1 MSTSPSTAQE
11 RVDNPHHQHRW
22 LILAVLALAQLMVV
36 LDATVVNI
44 ALPSAQRALHFSNDS
59 RQWIITAYALAFGS
73 LLLLGGRISDTFGR
87 KWTFIGGLSGFAIAS
102 AVGGAA
108 QSFDVLVAARGA
120 QGVFG
125 ALLAPAALSTLSTTF
140 TDGSERTKA
149 FGIYSAIAGGGSAV
163 GLLLGGALTEYLT
176 WRWCLYVNL
185 ALAVPAAIAGIML
198 LVNQRAETRTR
209 IDLPG
214 ALTVTGGLFALVY
227 GVSNA
232 ETHSWHDVTTIVFL
246 AVGVALLSVFI
257 VIESRVTHPLL
268 PLRIL
273 KDRDRA
279 GAYLSTLM
287 ISMGMFGVFL
297 FLTYY
302 LQQTLGFSPVHTGLA
317 FLPLSGGVVLAATAG
332 GTLLLPRLGR
342 KLLVSLGLAAGACGM
357 VLLTQISVGSAYLT
371 HVAPGLVLLGLGI
384 GVVFSSSFSGGTVG
398 VAAEDSGVA
407 SATVNTSQQIGGSFG
422 TALLSTLFASAVSG
436 YIADRGPSHAVIQ
449 AAQVHGYITAFWW
462 SAAILAAGAIVS
474 AILFRPGVP
483 IPEVVA
489 QTAGAL

>member
-1 MSTSPSTAQE
+1 
-11 RVDNPHHQHRW
+11 
-22 LILAVLALAQLMVV
+22 
-36 LDATVVNI
+36 
-44 ALPSAQRALHFSNDS
+44 
-59 RQWIITAYALAFGS
+59 
-73 LLLLGGRISDTFGR
+73 
-87 KWTFIGGLSGFAIAS
+87 
-102 AVGGAA
+102 
-108 QSFDVLVAARGA
+108 
-120 QGVFG
+120 
-125 ALLAPAALSTLSTTF
+125 
-140 TDGSERTKA
+140 
-149 FGIYSAIAGGGSAV
+149 
-163 GLLLGGALTEYLT
+163 
-176 WRWCLYVNL
+176 
-185 ALAVPAAIAGIML
+185 
-198 LVNQRAETRTR
+198 
-209 IDLPG
+209 
-214 ALTVTGGLFALVY
+214 
-227 GVSNA
+227 
-232 ETHSWHDVTTIVFL
+232 
-246 AVGVALLSVFI
+246 
-257 VIESRVTHPLL
+257 
-268 PLRIL
+268 
-273 KDRDRA
+273 
-279 GAYLSTLM
+279 
-287 ISMGMFGVFL
+287 
-297 FLTYY
+297 
-302 LQQTLGFSPVHTGLA
+302 
-317 FLPLSGGVVLAATAG
+317 VVLAATAG